1 LRVTPLRALM
11 TIVLVLGLSLAG
23 GLASVDATSGGS
35 VYQAPAPASIVPVPP
50 SGSQP
55 ENGSTSGGAPAV
67 PPPAAPVGPY
77 HAAAGGGWVFPLY
90 PLRRVASP
98 SSWSQDSGVDL
109 GGASDDCGPRLVEL
123 AVAAG
128 TIVQEGI
135 DGFGSYAPVLH
146 VEAGADAGRFVYY
159 GHAQPALVPVG
170 TRVAAGEPIAD
181 VGCGAVGISDAPH
194 LEIGIAVTGVRAFVL
209 PDFGETSRETLTDLT
224 AAYQTALASSHA
236 AKRKRHAGTRGHRA
250 RALPAHR
257 A

>member
-1 LRVTPLRALM
+1 MITM
-11 TIVLVLGLSLAG
+11 LVLGLSLGG

-35 VYQAPAPASIVPVPP
+35 AYKAPAPATIVPVPP
-50 SGSQP
+50 AGSQP
-55 ENGSTSGGAPAV
+55 ESGSIGGGAPAV
-67 PPPAAPVGPY
+67 PPPAPPAPVGPY
-77 HAAAGGGWVFPLY
+77 HAAPGGGWVFPLY
-90 PLRRVASP
+90 PLRRVASS

-135 DGFGSYAPVLH
+135 DGFGSDAPVLH

-170 TRVAAGEPIAD
+170 TRVAAGQPIAD
-181 VGCGAVGISDAPH
+181 VGCGDVGISDAPH
-194 LEIGIAVTGVRAFVL
+194 LEIGIAVSGLRDFVL
-209 PDFGETSRETLTDLT
+209 PALGETSRETLTDLT
-224 AAYQTALASSHA
+224 AAYQAALASSHTA
-236 AKRKRHAGTRGHRA
+236 ARKRHAGTRGRRA
-250 RALPAHR
+250 RARGTHR